1 MWRSRSGAPRRVVRA
16 ACSGSGGARR
26 SCHVYYWDTTG
37 KTKSV
42 LGRGRCGRSEENMLE
57 RHAKT
62 SQTSSP
68 RRPRLLALARRRR
81 RRRRLAPNHLPLA
94 HQGGLGLPH
103 LGHDEAHLGPH
114 VGGVGQEVE
123 RALQRQARLLAVARL
138 PQRLAEVELARAAL
152 LVDEAARLALRR
164 RDPRRLRKGF
174 GHLPRLRDAQR
185 PQLAGHVVVRVERDV
200 AALASERHRLQPQLE
215 RARPIAEPARR
226 VGALHLAVESGTSS
240 ICGAA

>member
-1 MWRSRSGAPRRVVRA
+1 VVHAGSLYHGGAPTL
-16 ACSGSGGARR
+16 GGAAGLKCRLPCLR
-26 SCHVYYWDTTG
+26 TPPRKQRGLRPLLCHPEQ
-37 KTKSV
+37 SPEP
-42 LGRGRCGRSEENMLE
+42 LGSSLRC
-57 RHAKT
+57 
-62 SQTSSP
+62 
-68 RRPRLLALARRRR
+68 
-81 RRRRLAPNHLPLA
+81 
-94 HQGGLGLPH
+94 
-103 LGHDEAHLGPH
+103 
-114 VGGVGQEVE
+114 VGQELE